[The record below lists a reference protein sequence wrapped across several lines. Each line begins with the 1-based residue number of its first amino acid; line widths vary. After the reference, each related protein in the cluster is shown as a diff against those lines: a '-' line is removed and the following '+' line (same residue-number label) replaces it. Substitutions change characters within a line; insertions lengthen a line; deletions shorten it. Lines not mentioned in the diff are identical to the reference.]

1 MKAKFLCC
9 GIVIIMLVGCASSNK
24 NTNTENTQ
32 QTSVSKAQLSNSF
45 NTFWRELTEEAD
57 GKLLEQF
64 IPSQKLIKRYS
75 LREQNQQFF
84 ISGFL
89 HTDSTFNKADIE
101 NIGGNIVTS
110 ASMIKTF
117 SIPIKNIPLFI
128 QIKGITYIEIGQKV
142 RTKK

>member
-1 MKAKFLCC
+1 
-9 GIVIIMLVGCASSNK
+9 MLVGCASSNK
-24 NTNTENTQ
+24 NTSTENTQ

-101 NIGGNIVTS
+101 NIGGNVVTS

-117 SIPIKNIPLFI
+117 LIPIKNIPLFI